1 MINPTIKDVA
11 DKAGVS
17 IASVS
22 RVLNNKG
29 YASEPM
35 RKKVLEAAEK
45 LNYVVNDVAKS
56 LKTNRTNTIGVLI
69 PDIGNPF
76 FMQISKGIED
86 EISNANYNILFTSGK
101 ENIKKEEEL
110 LKLLI
115 KKRVDGIALAS
126 AGLHTNL
133 LNNIINSNIPLVL
146 VDRKIEGLE
155 NKADCVV
162 ENNVE
167 GAYQLTNKLVSEGHK
182 KIGIITGLTRVST
195 TIERYNGYEKLMKE
209 YNLEIDEKYI
219 YYGDYSEE
227 AGKKA
232 IEYFANLI
240 NPPTAILSFNNTM
253 TAGASK
259 QLMKKY
265 LSDELKFTIASYGEI
280 EFQNYLKN
288 LNIYSVKQ
296 NPYKIGRLVGKIIMK
311 KLNAPNPEFVEKKFV
326 SLNPEYNFE
335 V

>member
-35 RKKVLEAAEK
+35 RKKVLEAAEE
-45 LNYVVNDVAKS
+45 LNYFVNDVAKS

-76 FMQISKGIED
+76 FMQISKGLED
-86 EISNANYNILFTSGK
+86 EISNTGYNILFTSGK
-101 ENIKKEEEL
+101 ENVKKEEEL
-110 LKLLI
+110 LTLLI
-115 KKRVDGIALAS
+115 KKRVDGIVLAS
-126 AGLHTNL
+126 AGLHTDL
-133 LNNIINSNIPLVL
+133 LNNIISSNIPLVL
-146 VDRKIEGLE
+146 VDRKIEGLQ
-155 NKADCVV
+155 KKTDWVV
-162 ENNVE
+162 EDNME
-167 GAYQLTNKLVSEGHK
+167 GAYQLTKKLVGEGHK
-182 KIGIITGLTRVST
+182 NIGIITGLTRVST
-195 TIERYNGYEKLMKE
+195 TIERYKGYEKLMKE
-209 YNLEIDEKYI
+209 YNLEINEKYI

-232 IEYFANLI
+232 IEYFANLSE
-240 NPPTAILSFNNTM
+240 PPTAILSFNNTM

-259 QLMKKY
+259 QLIKECVE
-265 LSDELKFTIASYGEI
+265 DDLKFTIASYGEI

-296 NPYKIGRLVGKIIMK
+296 NPYRIGRLVGEIMMEM
-311 KLNAPNPEFVEKKFV
+311 LNAPNPELIEKRFI
-326 SLNPEYNFE
+326 SLKPEYNFD